1 MFGCVACA
9 HVPDSQ
15 RKKLDKKAV
24 KLRLLA
30 TLSTQRDIDC
40 LANEH
45 RKSVFGEM
53 SCSDFGHTEEN
64 VRNSPETVEYEPTVM
79 MDSKPDP
86 EPE

>member
-1 MFGCVACA
+1 MCGVCTCTRF
-9 HVPDSQ
+9 P
-15 RKKLDKKAV
+15 KKETGQKAV

-40 LANEH
+40 LINEH

-64 VRNSPETVEYEPTVM
+64 VRNSPERVEFEPTVV